1 MGAVSGQ
8 RLTSWREI
16 VLPVG
21 QPEEPCDAEEVAAD
35 LIKRIAEKK
44 AGE

>member
-1 MGAVSGQ
+1 MDTVSGQ

-16 VLPVG
+16 VLPGG
-21 QPEEPCDAEEVAAD
+21 QPEELCDAEEIAAD